1 MSKPEDADASPY
13 AGLAARIRGGKRTAD
28 AAEFEERPP
37 SLTIAYRRTANP
49 MRGFSLYRAAESAL
63 GSMVAVQCKVEL
75 DGAVVGTLAPGQ
87 TLQLDTTAGEHRLR
101 ILGLAVHSRTRV
113 LQLTNGQRLTF
124 WCCPALTGIL
134 FEREH

>member
-1 MSKPEDADASPY
+1 MSTPEDSDVSPY
-13 AGLAARIRGGKRTAD
+13 AGLAARIRGGTRTAA
-28 AAEFEERPP
+28 AAEFEERSP

-49 MRGFSLYRAAESAL
+49 MRGFSLYRAAEAAL
-63 GSMVAVQCKVEL
+63 GSLLAIQCKVEL
-75 DGAVVGTLAPGQ
+75 DGAVVGTLSPGQ

-101 ILGLAVHSRTRV
+101 ILGIVVHSRTRV

-124 WCCPALTGIL
+124 WCHPSLTGII